1 MSEVI
6 LRHYWSEDFGYYHYH
21 GCFYVDNEL
30 LYDCHD
36 ESIAEALYNFLKKR
50 GNVSLI
56 DVKTFFRFL
65 YWGDEDYQFYYDDY
79 IDLMRH
85 YSNEKI
91 KEIET

>member
-1 MSEVI
+1 MNEVTF
-6 LRHYWSEDFGYYHYH
+6 RQYWVEDWGYYKYH
-21 GCFYVDNEL
+21 GCIDVDNEL

-36 ESIAEALYNFLKKR
+36 ENIAEKLYNFLKKR

-65 YWGDEDYQFYYDDY
+65 YSEDEDYQFYYDDY
-79 IDLMRH
+79 IDLMQH

-91 KEIET
+91 KELEE